1 MRFVP
6 EDALEAWHL
15 AEALDRWRPIAR
27 SAGLPVPNSL
37 LAWGEACRLRART
50 GQEGPTLDTVHDP
63 GGHSLPMRLLLPL
76 EDAAG
81 ALGVSEKMVKRLVA
95 GGDLPSVKVE
105 RRRLVHVDDL
115 TAYAERLRHNKESQC
130 VDASSGAA

>member
-1 MRFVP
+1 MGLVP
-6 EDALEAWHL
+6 ENPLEAWHL
-15 AEALDRWRPIAR
+15 AEALDRWRPVAR
-27 SAGLPVPNSL
+27 SAGMPVPNSL
-37 LAWGEACRLRART
+37 LAWAEAFRLRARG
-50 GQEGPTLDTVHDP
+50 GQEGPTFDNLATM

-81 ALGVSEKMVKRLVA
+81 ALGVSESMVKRLVA

>member
-1 MRFVP
+1 MAPGRG
-6 EDALEAWHL
+6 ARSL
-15 AEALDRWRPIAR
+15 ATGRPISGHA
-27 SAGLPVPNSL
+27 VPNSL
-37 LAWGEACRLRART
+37 LAWGEACRLRARK
-50 GQEGPTLDTVHDP
+50 GQEGPTFDNLGTM

-81 ALGVSEKMVKRLVA
+81 ALGVSETMVKRLVA

-115 TAYAERLRHNKESQC
+115 TAYAERLRRHE
-130 VDASSGAA
+130 DRAS